1 MNTNQATRAVIEAL
15 GAVGMPYMLVG
26 SFSSNVYGV
35 SRATKDAD
43 FVVQCRSG
51 EIASLARH
59 LGPPFRLDPQIT
71 FETVTGTTRYVV
83 TVEGL
88 AFRVELFR
96 LSDDPH
102 DQERFRRRREVP
114 LPDMERRVFI
124 PTAED
129 VIITKLR
136 WALHARRG
144 KDRDD
149 VRDVIV
155 VQGDALDWDYIH
167 RWCDQ
172 HGTRELLDQIR
183 AEIPPL
189 DEAQETGEA

>member
-1 MNTNQATRAVIEAL
+1 MIEAL
-15 GAVGMPYMLVG
+15 ESAAIPYMLVG

-43 FVVQCRSG
+43 FVVQCRG
-51 EIASLARH
+51 NELAALVRH
-59 LGPPFRLDPQIT
+59 LGHPFRFDPQAM
-71 FETVTGTTRYVV
+71 FETVTATTRYTV

-88 AFRVELFR
+88 AFRIELFR

-102 DQERFRRRREVP
+102 DRERFRRRREFR
-114 LPDMERRVFI
+114 LSEIGRQVFL

-136 WALHARRG
+136 WALHAQRG

-155 VQGDALDWDYIH
+155 VQGDALDWAYI
-167 RWCDQ
+167 RGWCDQ
-172 HGTRELLDQIR
+172 HGTRELLEQIR

-189 DEAQETGEA
+189 NESEVA